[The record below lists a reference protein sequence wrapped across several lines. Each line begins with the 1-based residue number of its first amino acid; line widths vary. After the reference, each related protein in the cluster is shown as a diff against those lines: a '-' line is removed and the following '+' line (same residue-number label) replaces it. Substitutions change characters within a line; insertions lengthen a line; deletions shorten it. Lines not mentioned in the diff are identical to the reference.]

1 MDLSIIQGLRDLREP
16 GQADPL
22 AQLVEL
28 FLQDS
33 KPRLEQL
40 EKAIRSNDASQ
51 IITIAH
57 TLKGSASNLGARKL
71 ASYYTT
77 LEKQAKAG
85 DLTAAISLL
94 EALKGEFRNVQTVL
108 YAEVER

>member
-16 GQADPL
+16 GQLDPL

-33 KPRLEQL
+33 MPRLEQL
-40 EKAIRSNDASQ
+40 EKAIRSNDTSQ
-51 IITIAH
+51 IIAIAH

-71 ASYYTT
+71 ASFYAT
-77 LEKQAKAG
+77 LEKQAKAS
-85 DLTAAISLL
+85 DLTAAITLL
-94 EALKGEFRNVQTVL
+94 EALKGELRNVQTVL